1 MNARETAGGRVLL
14 QRGTSRVAAGPKQ
27 QFHHTPFRA
36 ALTRGAFFCLR
47 RAAPPA
53 IED

>member
-1 MNARETAGGRVLL
+1 MNAREMACRRRLL
-14 QRGTSRVAAGPKQ
+14 QRGTSRAVAGPKQ
-27 QFHHTPFRA
+27 QIHHTPFRA

-47 RAAPPA
+47 RAAPPV